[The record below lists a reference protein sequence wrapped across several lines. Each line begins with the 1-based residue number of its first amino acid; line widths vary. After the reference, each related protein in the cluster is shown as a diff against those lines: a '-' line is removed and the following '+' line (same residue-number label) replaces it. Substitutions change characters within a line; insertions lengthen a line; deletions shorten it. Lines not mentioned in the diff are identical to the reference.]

1 MATFNNHIIA
11 TTEQL
16 NRRSP
21 KLPHFRWFSIKKDFS
36 NTLFSRVFDR
46 EHCSYGLKKVS
57 MGKVFLPFIET
68 TYLTD
73 TGSDISRVGVILINR
88 CKSSNTIAGLALQ
101 TVFFVSE
108 ITKSIYI
115 AWNILIYYGKN
126 SSWPANFVF

>member
-1 MATFNNHIIA
+1 M
-11 TTEQL
+11 
-16 NRRSP
+16 
-21 KLPHFRWFSIKKDFS
+21 PHFRWFSIKKDFS

-73 TGSDISRVGVILINR
+73 TGSDVSRVGVILINR
-88 CKSSNTIAGLALQ
+88 CKSSNTVAGLTLQ

-108 ITKSIYI
+108 IKKINIYI
-115 AWNILIYYGKN
+115 
-126 SSWPANFVF
+126 

>member
-1 MATFNNHIIA
+1 MGTFNNDIIA
-11 TTEQL
+11 TEQL

-21 KLPHFRWFSIKKDFS
+21 KLPHFRGFPLKKDFS

-46 EHCSYGLKKVS
+46 EHCSYGPKKVS
-57 MGKVFLPFIET
+57 MGKVFLSFFET

-73 TGSDISRVGVILINR
+73 TGSDVSRVGVILINR
-88 CKSSNTIAGLALQ
+88 CKSSNTVAGLTLQ

-115 AWNILIYYGKN
+115 VIARNILISYGKIYHK
-126 SSWPANFVF
+126 